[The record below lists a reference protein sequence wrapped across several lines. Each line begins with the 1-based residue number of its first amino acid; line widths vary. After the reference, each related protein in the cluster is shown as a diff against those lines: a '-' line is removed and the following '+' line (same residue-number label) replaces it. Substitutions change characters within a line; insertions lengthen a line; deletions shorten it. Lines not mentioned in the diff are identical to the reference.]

1 MKITKDKILP
11 IIARLALALSLAEVL
26 GAVVLLVTGRPI

>member
-1 MKITKDKILP
+1 MKITSDKPLR

-26 GAVVLLVTGRPI
+26 GAIVLLVTGMPL